1 MAVETHKDE
10 LIWIPKEDEEER
22 ARVDI
27 YKYIFGFVEM
37 AVVKCAIELGI
48 ADAIES
54 HGSPM
59 SLLELSSALGC
70 AAPALLRIMRFLT
83 NRKLFKEIR
92 INENVQD
99 SEQPSLYAQT
109 ALSRLILR
117 SGEKSMATFVL
128 MESSPPMLAP
138 WHGLSARVK
147 TEVDDSSAPSPFEV
161 ANGKDVWSY
170 AAANPGHS
178 QLINEAMAC
187 NARVTVAAIL
197 DGCLDVFDG
206 IGTIVDVGGGNG
218 TALRMLVRACPW
230 IRGIN
235 FDLPHVVSV
244 ALKSEGVEHVGGD
257 MFKFVPKADAAFL
270 MSVLHDWEDD
280 ECIQILK
287 KCREAIPGDKG
298 KVIMVECVIEE
309 NNNNVEEKHEELEL
323 KDVGLFLDMVMIAH
337 TNKGKER
344 TLEEWAYVLAQA
356 DPARGGQDNAAIAD
370 KDKLPQATTQV
381 DVTGDGE
388 TAEVGTL
395 HNIEKKKHRGDQPV
409 DEVEFYE
416 LDPESYKVLIMDEI
430 QEGDHHDELTWRLN
444 EKEEEERARIDIYKY
459 VFGFVEMAV
468 VKCAIELGI
477 ADTIESHGRPI
488 SLLDLSSALSCN
500 PHNLHR
506 IMRFLVN
513 RRIFKEIKNDTV
525 NDKGCLYVQT
535 SLSRLLIKS
544 GERSMASFVLMESS
558 NPMLAPWHGLSAR
571 VKAEATDALTPFE
584 AANGVDVWSYA
595 AANPDHSQ
603 LINEAMACNARVTV
617 AAILNGCLDVFDGVG
632 SIVDVGGGNGTT
644 LQLLVKGCPW
654 INQGINFD
662 LPHVVSVALKSDGV
676 VHVGG
681 DMFDSCKEAIPEKGK
696 VIIVE
701 SVIENNK
708 LEENVMKKELEL
720 KDVGLFLD
728 MTMMA
733 HTNKGK
739 ERSLDEWVYVL
750 HQA

>member
-1 MAVETHKDE
+1 
-10 LIWIPKEDEEER
+10 
-22 ARVDI
+22 
-27 YKYIFGFVEM
+27 
-37 AVVKCAIELGI
+37 
-48 ADAIES
+48 
-54 HGSPM
+54 
-59 SLLELSSALGC
+59 
-70 AAPALLRIMRFLT
+70 
-83 NRKLFKEIR
+83 
-92 INENVQD
+92 
-99 SEQPSLYAQT
+99 
-109 ALSRLILR
+109 
-117 SGEKSMATFVL
+117 
-128 MESSPPMLAP
+128 
-138 WHGLSARVK
+138 
-147 TEVDDSSAPSPFEV
+147 
-161 ANGKDVWSY
+161 
-170 AAANPGHS
+170 
-178 QLINEAMAC
+178 
-187 NARVTVAAIL
+187 
-197 DGCLDVFDG
+197 
-206 IGTIVDVGGGNG
+206 
-218 TALRMLVRACPW
+218 
-230 IRGIN
+230 
-235 FDLPHVVSV
+235 
-244 ALKSEGVEHVGGD
+244 
-257 MFKFVPKADAAFL
+257 
-270 MSVLHDWEDD
+270 
-280 ECIQILK
+280 
-287 KCREAIPGDKG
+287 
-298 KVIMVECVIEE
+298 
-309 NNNNVEEKHEELEL
+309 
-323 KDVGLFLDMVMIAH
+323 
-337 TNKGKER
+337 
-344 TLEEWAYVLAQA
+344 
-356 DPARGGQDNAAIAD
+356 
-370 KDKLPQATTQV
+370 
-381 DVTGDGE
+381 
-388 TAEVGTL
+388 
-395 HNIEKKKHRGDQPV
+395 
-409 DEVEFYE
+409 
-416 LDPESYKVLIMDEI
+416 MDEI

-571 VKAEATDALTPFE
+571 VKAEVTDSLTPFE

-681 DMFDSCKEAIPEKGK
+681 DMFDSVPKADAAFLMWVLHDWGDQECIQILKKCKEAIPEKGK

-750 HQA
+750 HQAGFTRYNVRSIDGAVSSVIEAFPA